1 MRVAPSRFER
11 VMPERRSLFCLLKLV
26 RVFLLFEAPRLLA
39 GLATG
44 AGGCPAPHNPCCSE
58 EDVAMRYDSSPL
70 YRSTVGFDRV
80 FDMLDQ
86 ATRAEPMAN
95 WPPYNIEKQGEDQYR
110 ITMAVAG
117 FSPEEIQLV
126 QQETTLIIT
135 GQKHP
140 EPEGVEVLHRARDP
154 RLQAELRSRRSRE
167 GRGRQPRQRAP
178 DHRAEARGS
187 RGVEAAPDRDRLERW
202 TEACWPGE
210 RSPDRPGRGGV
221 SAEAPKS
228 PTRGRQSP
236 WGREML
242 VNLRGGRTN
251 GCERSDPLGPQPQL
265 GPEHGAKR

>member
-1 MRVAPSRFER
+1 MRVAPSPFAR

-26 RVFLLFEAPRLLA
+26 RVFLVFEAPRLLA

-44 AGGCPAPHNPCCSE
+44 AGGCPTPHHPCCS
-58 EDVAMRYDSSPL
+58 EDVAMRYDFSPL
-70 YRSTVGFDRV
+70 YRSTVGFDRL
-80 FDMLDQ
+80 FDVLDE

-95 WPPYNIEKQGEDQYR
+95 WPPYNIEKLGEDQYR

-117 FSPEEIQLV
+117 FAPEEIQLI
-126 QQETTLIIT
+126 QQETTLLIT

-140 EPEGVEVLHRARDP
+140 
-154 RLQAELRSRRSRE
+154 
-167 GRGRQPRQRAP
+167 
-178 DHRAEARGS
+178 
-187 RGVEAAPDRDRLERW
+187 APDRDRLERW

-236 WGREML
+236 REGR
-242 VNLRGGRTN
+242 
-251 GCERSDPLGPQPQL
+251 C
-265 GPEHGAKR
+265 

>member
-1 MRVAPSRFER
+1 MRVAPSPFAR

-26 RVFLLFEAPRLLA
+26 RVFLVFEAPRLLA

-44 AGGCPAPHNPCCSE
+44 AGGCPTPHNPCCSE
-58 EDVAMRYDSSPL
+58 DVAMRYDFSPL
-70 YRSTVGFDRV
+70 YRSTVGFDRL
-80 FDMLDQ
+80 LDVPRPGDPR
-86 ATRAEPMAN
+86 RADGQLAALQHREIGRRPVPDHHGPCRLRARGD
-95 WPPYNIEKQGEDQYR
+95 PAYS
-110 ITMAVAG
+110 AG
-117 FSPEEIQLV
+117 DHASHHGPEA
-126 QQETTLIIT
+126 
-135 GQKHP
+135 P
-140 EPEGVEVLHRARDP
+140 RARGRGGPAPGPRDP

-167 GRGRQPRQRAP
+167 GRGRQPRQRTP

-228 PTRGRQSP
+228 PTPRTAKPAGKGDARQ
-236 WGREML
+236 
-242 VNLRGGRTN
+242 LRGGRTN

-265 GPEHGAKR
+265 GPEHGPLR